1 MIKYLDKYYGI
12 LSSGTVFF
20 FKEEDNTRVSSEPL
34 TDAATTNKDIYTSL
48 ETLYRQN
55 GLYFKP
61 DDSQRVAESWYMVKG
76 CERCER
82 LTNKSILLKNYYQE
96 SCELHFETEDD
107 ANRWQYAIEANAK

>member
-1 MIKYLDKYYGI
+1 
-12 LSSGTVFF
+12 
-20 FKEEDNTRVSSEPL
+20 
-34 TDAATTNKDIYTSL
+34 
-48 ETLYRQN
+48 
-55 GLYFKP
+55 
-61 DDSQRVAESWYMVKG
+61 MVKG